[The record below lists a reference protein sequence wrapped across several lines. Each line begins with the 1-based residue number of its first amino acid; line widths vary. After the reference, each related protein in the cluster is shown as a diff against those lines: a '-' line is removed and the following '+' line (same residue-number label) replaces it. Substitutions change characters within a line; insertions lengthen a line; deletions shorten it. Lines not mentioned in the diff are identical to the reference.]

1 MSPVGL
7 HATICDKIHLHI
19 SMEISLFADKVTNS
33 FLTKWNQAV
42 QSKQGLKKKKKR
54 KKSVAGTSIWKRRQ
68 PPMHQVLNKTL
79 IK

>member
-7 HATICDKIHLHI
+7 HATIYNKIHLHI

-42 QSKQGLKKKKKR
+42 QSKQGFFFFF
-54 KKSVAGTSIWKRRQ
+54 
-68 PPMHQVLNKTL
+68 
-79 IK
+79 